1 MSKYKKGRI
10 VSGVVTGIEKYGVFV
25 GLDEFYSGLIH
36 ISEVSN
42 KFVQDINEF
51 VNVGETIRA
60 RIIYVDDENFHI
72 KLSIKD
78 IEYRPGKRKRQQIVE
93 TEKGFQPLADHL
105 DIWIEKKLE
114 EIQKN

>member
-1 MSKYKKGRI
+1 MSKYKKGRV
-10 VSGVVTGIEKYGVFV
+10 VSGVVTGIEKYGVFI

-42 KFVQDINEF
+42 RFVQDINEF
-51 VNVGETIRA
+51 VSIGETIRVK
-60 RIIYVDDENFHI
+60 IIEVDDENFHV

-78 IEYRPGKRKRQQIVE
+78 IEYRPGKHKRQQIIE
-93 TEKGFQPLADHL
+93 TEKGFQPLADQL
-105 DIWIEKKLE
+105 DTWIEKKLE